1 MGRKS
6 AEQIA
11 AEKAKNEAKADG
23 VAVVGEMQ
31 KETPLPPNTGETIKP
46 AVFKQ
51 AGDNH
56 KAITKHLRRGEVLVG
71 VLDSNGTE
79 ILGQD
84 FVTTEITAAKHY
96 NNEAKF
102 FIKKKA

>member
-6 AEQIA
+6 AEQLAKEA
-11 AEKAKNEAKADG
+11 AEKKAAET
-23 VAVVGEMQ
+23 VAAVGEVA
-31 KETPLPPNTGETIKP
+31 KETPLQPNTGEKIKP
-46 AVFKQ
+46 SDFKQ

-56 KAITKHLRRGEVLVG
+56 KAVTKHLRRGEVLVG
-71 VLDSNGTE
+71 VLDKDGNE
-79 ILGQD
+79 VLGQD

-96 NNEAKF
+96 NNETKF